1 MSRFPDQLPRDLEVS
16 EVDLDNEQV
25 AFRGDRLT
33 EACAVAVADDV
44 LKRAPISDRQPTGGA
59 E

>member
-1 MSRFPDQLPRDLEVS
+1 MSRFPEQLPSDLEVI

-33 EACAVAVADDV
+33 EARAGAVADDV
-44 LKRAPISDRQPTGGA
+44 LKRDHRDGQLTGGA